1 MAKIPDTIRVRGY
14 KYLWHS
20 TAPTKTQAEKEWRVF
35 HRVEPEYLDYRIKK
49 VPGGYGVYILH
60 PDDVVDHYRKSMRK
74 KGKRRKR

>member
-20 TAPTKTQAEKEWRVF
+20 TTATKAQAEKEWRVF

-49 VPGGYGVYILH
+49 VPGGYGIYILH
-60 PDDVVDHYRKSMRK
+60 PEDVVKRYRSTHR
-74 KGKRRKR
+74 KGKKRK